1 MSGISIDA
9 VLRRLTIKG
18 QEIYSEL
25 LNAIATNGRRYIP
38 FLELAPRYITN
49 IDVSTIP
56 AGYNGREICH
66 MLEEAGQP
74 KDRYQYIGVNNV
86 DQDGPTPYYNY
97 VHRDGKSLL
106 CFYNFAELD
115 TNGNERMH
123 WSDLMAVCCSRI
135 MSVNG
140 RSDMANI
147 EWIWR
152 ISIVNEETKSV
163 IDAIDQR
170 RSPNLMARN
179 RVVDLTSEDDD
190 FFSLLGTIPVKF
202 TLKIFAKLDSKNAQ
216 VDEVAVSPI
225 LQPSNDTSKYAVAQP
240 NTISRISCVSSIFMV
255 LVGGLALFSDGYNAQ
270 VIGYRNPLFAEL
282 YPEAFTSTIKTRL
295 SNAFLIGE
303 VFGMLFFGWGID
315 RLGRRTGIVFVT
327 LFLILGIVLA
337 TAAHGNTEIGLFWMM
352 IIGRGVAGFGAGG
365 SAEASDETA
374 FVRRRRGMLV
384 AVATDFAIDLGFVM
398 AGVIVLIVL
407 AAYHQRIND
416 GVWRV
421 SFGLG
426 FILPVGLLFFR
437 LRLINSTQYRKHAMK
452 TNIPY
457 WLVIKRYWKPML
469 GTSLAWF
476 MYDFVTYPFGIFG
489 STIIGTLNPNN
500 ILVQKLAT
508 ALFSTAFTCLG
519 H

>member
-190 FFSLLGTIPVKF
+190 FFSLLGTVHGKGP
-202 TLKIFAKLDSKNAQ
+202 A
-216 VDEVAVSPI
+216 
-225 LQPSNDTSKYAVAQP
+225 
-240 NTISRISCVSSIFMV
+240 RM
-255 LVGGLALFSDGYNAQ
+255 LAA
-270 VIGYRNPLFAEL
+270 
-282 YPEAFTSTIKTRL
+282 YP
-295 SNAFLIGE
+295 
-303 VFGMLFFGWGID
+303 LFFGGKIMKRVRIYPASSARANPHICWFLEMGPVQPPEPPQITSPLS
-315 RLGRRTGIVFVT
+315 RKARR
-327 LFLILGIVLA
+327 
-337 TAAHGNTEIGLFWMM
+337 HEKKKS
-352 IIGRGVAGFGAGG
+352 R
-365 SAEASDETA
+365 SS
-374 FVRRRRGMLV
+374 
-384 AVATDFAIDLGFVM
+384 
-398 AGVIVLIVL
+398 
-407 AAYHQRIND
+407 Q
-416 GVWRV
+416 
-421 SFGLG
+421 S
-426 FILPVGLLFFR
+426 
-437 LRLINSTQYRKHAMK
+437 
-452 TNIPY
+452 
-457 WLVIKRYWKPML
+457 
-469 GTSLAWF
+469 SLA
-476 MYDFVTYPFGIFG
+476 
-489 STIIGTLNPNN
+489 
-500 ILVQKLAT
+500 
-508 ALFSTAFTCLG
+508 
-519 H
+519 